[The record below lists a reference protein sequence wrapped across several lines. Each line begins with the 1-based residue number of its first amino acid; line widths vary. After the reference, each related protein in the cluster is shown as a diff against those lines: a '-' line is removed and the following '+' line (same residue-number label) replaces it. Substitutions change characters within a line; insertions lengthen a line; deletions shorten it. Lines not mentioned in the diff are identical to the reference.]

1 VFLKVGADDAH
12 TALERTETLKQ
23 QSLARASLSLSL
35 DHGHDAKGQE
45 AGLGDKVDM
54 MLGGAGG
61 GEGGMQESAIDLSDT
76 FDDAAVDKLQRGSWA
91 LLGQHWRALFRK
103 RWINTKRDWKVCR
116 AGPLSG
122 LAWPGG

>member
-23 QSLARASLSLSL
+23 QSLARASLG
-35 DHGHDAKGQE
+35 HGYEAKAQE
-45 AGLGDKVDM
+45 TGLGDKADI

-61 GEGGMQESAIDLSDT
+61 GEGGMQESAIDLSET
-76 FDDAAVDKLQRGSWA
+76 FDNAAVDKLQRGSWA

-116 AGPLSG
+116 AGPSSP